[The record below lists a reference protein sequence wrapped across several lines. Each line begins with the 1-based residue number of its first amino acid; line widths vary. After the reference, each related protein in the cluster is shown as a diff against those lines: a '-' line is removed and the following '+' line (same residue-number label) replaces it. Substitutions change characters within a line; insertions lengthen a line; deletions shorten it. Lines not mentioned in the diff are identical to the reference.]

1 MKTNYKK
8 IVLLSAAMA
17 IFSSAT
23 VFAAATA
30 SDATYEISSYIQVND
45 DDLAQLKAETSN
57 ILSFANDY
65 YISGDISRKV
75 TSSDIDWSKLEKMY
89 VPTDDL
95 LNSDSI
101 DVASFLQDTEYI
113 WTLPINVDSKTVLI
127 IFNKGKEVSDDAR
140 DLLTDEQIER
150 LNSYVGKWRASGSM
164 FYEKKFDYE
173 KDIQNVLTSNNLSDE
188 YQHFMVT
195 ALPGIST
202 PVAIVIKGNTLE
214 YAFPALKTVNEQFAK
229 DISTTKSRSVSNGL
243 YDYSDIIEYSNNY
256 LNNN

>member
-1 MKTNYKK
+1 MRKTYKK

-23 VFAAATA
+23 ALAAATS
-30 SDATYEISSYIQVND
+30 SDATYEISSFIQVND

-75 TSSDIDWSKLEKMY
+75 KSSDIDWNKLEKMY

-101 DVASFLQDTEYI
+101 DVTSFLQDAEYI
-113 WTLPINVDSKTVLI
+113 WTLPINVDSKTIQIV
-127 IFNKGKEVSDDAR
+127 FNKGKEVSDDAR
-140 DLLTDEQIER
+140 DLLTDEQIQR
-150 LNSYVGKWRASGSM
+150 LESYVGKWRASGSM
-164 FYEKKFDYE
+164 FYEKKIDYE
-173 KDIQNVLTSNNLSDE
+173 KDIQNVLTSNNLTDE
-188 YQHFMVT
+188 YQHFMLT
-195 ALPGIST
+195 ALPGINT
-202 PVAIVIKGNTLE
+202 PIAVVTNGNTLE

-229 DISTTKSRSVSNGL
+229 DISITKSRSSFNGL
-243 YDYSDIIEYSNNY
+243 YDYSDLIEFSNNY